1 MDWSGLD
8 CKGKDP
14 MAQII
19 KLPAAQLVFD
29 FNLYPRSDVDDT
41 HVAHIAEAIRAG
53 TDMPPVIACADSYR
67 IIDGFHRT
75 RANIR
80 VHGDEAVVDVVLKRY
95 RSDRERFIDAMKY
108 NAHHGHNLTTADRAR
123 CVLFA
128 EKLHIS
134 MEVLAGA
141 LSMTTEAVGKLT
153 VNRVGKMRVASA
165 ADTAEKV
172 PLKYVVRHMRGRTM
186 TRAQVE
192 AQKRLGGNNQVFIVN
207 QLITLIEN
215 DLLDQENP
223 RLMERLANLRSHLNK
238 MSLKS

>member
-1 MDWSGLD
+1 MT
-8 CKGKDP
+8 
-14 MAQII
+14 QII
-19 KLPAAQLVFD
+19 KLPAVQLVFD
-29 FNLYPRSDVDDT
+29 FELYPRSDVDDT

-53 TDMPPVIACADSYR
+53 TQMPPIIACADSFR

-75 RANIR
+75 RAWIR
-80 VHGDEAVVDVVLKRY
+80 VNGKDAVVEVILKRY

-128 EKLHIS
+128 EKFHIS

-153 VNRVGKMRVASA
+153 VNRVGKMRVANA

-172 PLKYVVRHMRGRTM
+172 PLKYVVRHMKGRTM

-207 QLITLIEN
+207 QLITLIES
-215 DLLDQENP
+215 DLLDHANP
-223 RLMERLANLRSHLNK
+223 KLMERLADLRTYLNK
-238 MSLKS
+238 MALIG